1 MALTRKFA
9 YFCDI
14 KCFKIT
20 GVMTDNH
27 TRICQISRNLSQFY
41 KIYKKLIQ
49 MQHKEDLVLL
59 LI

>member
-20 GVMTDNH
+20 GVKTDNH

-41 KIYKKLIQ
+41 KIYNLYKYNIKKA
-49 MQHKEDLVLL
+49 
-59 LI
+59 